1 MNQRNHTRY
10 EKTQSSE
17 ELCKYYVAEFVMS
30 LKDTQRKISILR
42 ANFFCQGIATKILL
56 VTDTVFVIPTLL
68 CCCSTKVATDNKYT
82 KECVKLCQTKKDLYS
97 EAIYQQNKKAAY

>member
-30 LKDTQRKISILR
+30 LKDT
-42 ANFFCQGIATKILL
+42 
-56 VTDTVFVIPTLL
+56 
-68 CCCSTKVATDNKYT
+68 
-82 KECVKLCQTKKDLYS
+82 
-97 EAIYQQNKKAAY
+97 

>member
-30 LKDTQRKISILR
+30 LKEYLEK
-42 ANFFCQGIATKILL
+42 N
-56 VTDTVFVIPTLL
+56 
-68 CCCSTKVATDNKYT
+68 
-82 KECVKLCQTKKDLYS
+82 LYP
-97 EAIYQQNKKAAY
+97 